1 MVKDEKCRN
10 NQPYEKP
17 KVSLKFFADD
27 DILTTSGDGDIIIDD
42 WQKTLGESFSSENLF
57 P

>member
-17 KVSLKFFADD
+17 KVLSMIFADD

-42 WQKTLGESFSSENLF
+42 WQKTPGETFSTENLF
-57 P
+57 